1 MADEKK
7 TPEEEKAENKPT
19 EEQTKTPKA
28 DEKPPEEKQNDAKPT
43 PRQTSSTKRTPV
55 VDKKDSKAKKP

>member
-19 EEQTKTPKA
+19 EAAESEQKA
-28 DEKPPEEKQNDAKPT
+28 EG
-43 PRQTSSTKRTPV
+43 
-55 VDKKDSKAKKP
+55 